1 MMKNPAMIG
10 RALVLAALI
19 LSPATGAAAGGDS
32 QAKGEVSAEAKAA
45 MERHFAQGEP
55 AAMPGSEQSMKTDE
69 KKGVDPT
76 SSKDAMVSYFTTDV
90 PEDVTVAARR
100 PQVDLDIKFDFD
112 SSELSGDGIEQL
124 DTAGQALSD
133 PRLSSRRFMLGGH
146 TDDRGDEK
154 YNRMLSKRRAESARQ
169 YLIEEHGISPDRLE
183 TAGFGSDHPKDGE
196 KTSEARK
203 RNRRVVLEMIE

>member
-1 MMKNPAMIG
+1 MTKHPTMIQ
-10 RALVLAALI
+10 RALVVAALLFLPAALLAAQ
-19 LSPATGAAAGGDS
+19 ATAGDDAGS
-32 QAKGEVSAEAKAA
+32 EADVKTA

-55 AAMPGSEQSMKTDE
+55 AAMPGSEQSVKTGNKDA
-69 KKGVDPT
+69 DPT

-112 SSELSGDGIEQL
+112 SSELSQDGIEQL

-133 PRLSSRRFMLGGH
+133 PRLSNRRFMLGGH
-146 TDDRGDEK
+146 TDDRGDET
-154 YNRMLSKRRAESARQ
+154 YNRTLSKRRADSARK
-169 YLIEEHGISPDRLE
+169 YLIEQHDISPDRLE
-183 TAGFGSDHPKDGE
+183 TAGFGSDHPKEDD
-196 KTSEARK
+196 KTKEARK